1 MSFVYYNPNPLK
13 RSAGDCVIRALCLLN
28 GRDWETN
35 YIALSHQGFMM
46 CDMPSSNRVWESY
59 LRQEGYRKRVLP
71 DDCPSCY
78 CVREFCNHHPYGKFL
93 LALDGHV
100 VGVLNGN
107 YYDTWDSG
115 DETPMYYWEKEQSY
129 EPN

>member
-1 MSFVYYNPNPLK
+1 MSYIYFNPNPLK
-13 RSAGDCVIRALCLLN
+13 RSAGDCVIRAFCLLN

-35 YIALSHQGFMM
+35 YMALTHQGFML

-59 LRQEGYRKRVLP
+59 LRQHGYKKHVLSE
-71 DDCPSCY
+71 DGHN
-78 CVREFCNHHPYGKFL
+78 VREFCHTHPYGKYL

-100 VGVLNGN
+100 VAVSNGN

-115 DETPMYYWEKEQSY
+115 DDIPMYYWEKEQII
-129 EPN
+129 